1 MFCSKCGREIP
12 DDSRV
17 CGYCGAPGQ
26 GERQQTEYN
35 QTQNIYGE
43 PKVNYSGQ
51 GGNYQS
57 NSQYRNQQQTAYQ
70 SGAQTGQQTAY
81 HSGTQTSQGAE
92 YQNGT
97 QFTQGNTYQSSYSQN
112 TGYGAP
118 QNMDGGSTGMGIISM
133 ILGIVA
139 LLMSCCVS
147 KWWLTLIVA
156 ACSIVLGILSIQKNS
171 EGKGMAIAGIVC
183 SCIAV
188 LMGVIVLALGAAFAS
203 FIFSFLRSV

>member
-1 MFCSKCGREIP
+1 MFCSKCGREIS
-12 DDSRV
+12 DDSKV
-17 CGYCGAPGQ
+17 CGFCGAPCQ
-26 GERQQTEYN
+26 GEGQKTDYG
-35 QTQNIYGE
+35 QTQNVYGE
-43 PKVNYSGQ
+43 PKANYSGQ
-51 GGNYQS
+51 GGSYQS
-57 NSQYRNQQQTAYQ
+57 NSQYQNQQQT
-70 SGAQTGQQTAY
+70 T
-81 HSGTQTSQGAE
+81 
-92 YQNGT
+92 YQNDT

-112 TGYGAP
+112 TGYGTP

-203 FIFSFLRSV
+203 FIFSMLRSV